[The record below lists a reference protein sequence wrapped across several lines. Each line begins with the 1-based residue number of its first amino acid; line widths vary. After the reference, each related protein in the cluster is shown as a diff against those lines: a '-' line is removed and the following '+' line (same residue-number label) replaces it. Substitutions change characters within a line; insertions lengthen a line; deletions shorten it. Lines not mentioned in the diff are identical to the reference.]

1 MAWSDIWAWFKSR
14 HSTCRTHLFGE
25 GQETVKPSLTYRRL
39 GFAVIV
45 IVVMAGA
52 AGIAVNVGYLL
63 VKDADNQGEVLGTV
77 ALVVSPALTC

>member
-1 MAWSDIWAWFKSR
+1 
-14 HSTCRTHLFGE
+14 
-25 GQETVKPSLTYRRL
+25 VKPSLTYRRL

-77 ALVVSPALTC
+77 ALVVSPALTLLGALGAILSNLLRNESG